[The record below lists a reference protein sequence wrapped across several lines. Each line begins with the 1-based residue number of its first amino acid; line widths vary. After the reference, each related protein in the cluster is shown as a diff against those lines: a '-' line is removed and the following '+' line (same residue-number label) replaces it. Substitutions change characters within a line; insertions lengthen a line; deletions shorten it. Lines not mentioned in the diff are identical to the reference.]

1 MVQTGSILIV
11 GGGVGGMSAALS
23 FMRDGRSI
31 TLIDSDPHWRVY
43 GAGITVTCATLR
55 AFGQLGVLEEI
66 RAHGFLSRGVR
77 LFTPD
82 GQLINELIPPPLG
95 EGISGIGG
103 IMRPVLH
110 RILSRRVVDAGA
122 DIRLGVTVTAI
133 HDDGDAAIVEF
144 SDGSTGRYD
153 LVVGADGFLS
163 ATRSLLFPDAPAPRY
178 TGQACWRMV
187 APRPPELDHAEFF
200 LGRYKVGIVPC
211 SPTELYLFV
220 LDNLAE
226 KTRYPD
232 EALIPRLRELL
243 QPFGGRI
250 PALARRIGPE
260 SSVIYRPLEAML
272 LPRPWHRGRVVL
284 IGDAAHSTTPHL
296 ASGAGMA
303 VEDAIVLAQEVA
315 AASNLDSALSS
326 FEDRRFERCRM
337 VVENSVALGDMEI
350 RGADGREFHELM
362 AASERALAAPI

>member
-1 MVQTGSILIV
+1 MAQTKSILIV

-55 AFGQLGVLEEI
+55 AFAQLGVLEEI
-66 RAHGFLSRGVR
+66 RAHGFLSKGVR

-82 GQLINELIPPPLG
+82 GQMINELIPLPL
-95 EGISGIGG
+95 EGISGVGG

-110 RILSRRVVDAGA
+110 RILSRHVVDAGA
-122 DIRLGVTVTAI
+122 NVRLGVTVTGI
-133 HDDGDAAIVEF
+133 HDDGNAAIVEF
-144 SDGSTGRYD
+144 SDGSSGRYD
-153 LVVGADGFLS
+153 LVVGADGYLS
-163 ATRSLLFPDAPAPRY
+163 ATRSLLFADAPAPRY

-187 APRPPELDHAEFF
+187 APRPPELEHAEFF
-200 LGRYKVGIVPC
+200 LGRYKIGIVPC

-250 PALARRIGPE
+250 PALARQIGPE

-303 VEDAIVLAQEVA
+303 VEDAIVLAEEVA
-315 AASNLDSALSS
+315 AAGDLDRALSS
-326 FEDRRFERCRM
+326 FEERRFERCRM